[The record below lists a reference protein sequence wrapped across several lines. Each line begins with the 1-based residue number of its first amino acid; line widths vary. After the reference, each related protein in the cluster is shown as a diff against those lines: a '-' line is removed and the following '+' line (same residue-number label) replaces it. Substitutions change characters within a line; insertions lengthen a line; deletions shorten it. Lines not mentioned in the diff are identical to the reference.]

1 MNKRFVSFLI
11 NASLVKIYFLS
22 SCIKLRFVM
31 MKRLMS
37 SSLYE
42 SNFLHMSKDHR
53 TGSFSFFIFITI
65 YMFVQKNGNKYL
77 TIGWKTHKKGL
88 KKPQIVCFS
97 VFSLTMYLF
106 LIIFRNTFANL
117 KIRVRLKNLRWE
129 SLILQVKFHH

>member
-53 TGSFSFFIFITI
+53 TGSFSFFHFYYNIH
-65 YMFVQKNGNKYL
+65 KNGNKYL
-77 TIGWKTHKKGL
+77 TSGWKTHKKGL

-106 LIIFRNTFANL
+106 LIIFGNTFANL
-117 KIRVRLKNLRWE
+117 KIRVGLKNLRWE
-129 SLILQVKFHH
+129 SLIL